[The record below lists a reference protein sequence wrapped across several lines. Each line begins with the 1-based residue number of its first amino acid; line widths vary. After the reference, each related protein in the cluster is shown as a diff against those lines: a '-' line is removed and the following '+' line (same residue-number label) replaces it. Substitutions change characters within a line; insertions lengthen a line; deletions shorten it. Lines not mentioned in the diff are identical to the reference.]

1 MNMTQVD
8 KHLCEYAVINV
19 NALTIIWLSV
29 CLVCTEYNVF
39 SFGFQEY
46 IVFYCPIWDEQNSEK
61 HIMPPHILFFL
72 HHIALICSDYRYI
85 LVFCLR
91 KHW

>member
-8 KHLCEYAVINV
+8 NHLCEYAVINV

-46 IVFYCPIWDEQNSEK
+46 IDFFYCPI
-61 HIMPPHILFFL
+61 
-72 HHIALICSDYRYI
+72 
-85 LVFCLR
+85 
-91 KHW
+91 